1 MLIQVHGYRVRGLLG
16 SFRGSMSQRR
26 TRTLR
31 ADGMHQIT
39 VASLFGKRQGC
50 FQTIPLQ
57 HFAEFSLSEHNE
69 PWARYFYESNTDLDG
84 LLDPNAH
91 NAADA
96 VALFERAEDALL
108 PENDLPLT
116 DPRLRLRL
124 LAAAEA
130 LHLTFID

>member
-1 MLIQVHGYRVRGLLG
+1 MVTEYEDFRG

-84 LLDPNAH
+84 LL
-91 NAADA
+91 
-96 VALFERAEDALL
+96 
-108 PENDLPLT
+108 
-116 DPRLRLRL
+116 
-124 LAAAEA
+124 AAAEA

>member
-1 MLIQVHGYRVRGLLG
+1 
-16 SFRGSMSQRR
+16 MSQRR

-39 VASLFGKRQGC
+39 VASLIGKRQGC

-91 NAADA
+91 NAADKFEVIEVKA
-96 VALFERAEDALL
+96 EIANDWRDNFADARKHCALGRI
-108 PENDLPLT
+108 
-116 DPRLRLRL
+116 LR
-124 LAAAEA
+124 
-130 LHLTFID
+130 H